1 MDHPYS
7 NLVIEKVLKNLKFY
21 AFLRFF
27 PRLDNVNY
35 ILNIL
40 RLKTT
45 LEIKIIHMHNQ
56 LVGLLY
62 ELNSYW

>member
-1 MDHPYS
+1 MDRTYS
-7 NLVIEKVLKNLKFY
+7 NLVIEKVLENLNFY
-21 AFLRFF
+21 VFLRFF

-45 LEIKIIHMHNQ
+45 LKIKIIHMHNQ

-62 ELNSYW
+62 ELNLY